1 MRDRLIHY
9 VHINAEKDDGGFKI
23 MMLVVTETLLLNR
36 T

>member
-9 VHINAEKDDGGFKI
+9 IHINAEKDDCGLII